1 MYCLDTNILID
12 LIRGDNLISEKINNI
27 EGDSIFINP
36 ITQCELFKGVYLSSK
51 KNEEINA
58 VEELSELFEVLEF
71 SKEICKEFGK
81 EYTKLSKAGKMIP
94 EFDLI
99 IACFAKVNNL
109 ILVTRDKKHF
119 ENMNVKIEVW

>member
-12 LIRGDNLISEKINNI
+12 LIRGDKVISENINNLD
-27 EGDSIFINP
+27 GSIFINP

-51 KNEEINA
+51 KDEQLDIVEKLIESFEI
-58 VEELSELFEVLEF
+58 LEF
-71 SKEICKEFGK
+71 NLDICKEFGK
-81 EYTKLSKAGKMIP
+81 EYSRLSKLGKQIP

-119 ENMNVKIEVW
+119 ENTGIKIEVW

>member
-12 LIRGDNLISEKINNI
+12 LIRGDKVTSEKLNKLN
-27 EGDSIFINP
+27 ETVFINP

-51 KNEEINA
+51 TDEQLNI
-58 VEELSELFEVLEF
+58 VEELTQSFEILEF
-71 SKEICKEFGK
+71 NFDICKEFGK
-81 EYTKLSKAGKMIP
+81 EYAKLSKLGKMIP

-109 ILVTRDKKHF
+109 VLVTRDKKHF
-119 ENMNVKIEVW
+119 ENTGVKIEVW

>member
-12 LIRGDNLISEKINNI
+12 LVRGDKEIFEKINRLDGI
-27 EGDSIFINP
+27 IFINP

-51 KNEEINA
+51 KD
-58 VEELSELFEVLEF
+58 EELDVIEELIESFDVLEF
-71 SKEICKEFGK
+71 SIDICREFGK
-81 EYTKLSKAGKMIP
+81 EYARLSKIGKQIP

-99 IACFAKVNNL
+99 IACFCKVNNL

-119 ENMNVKIEVW
+119 ENLGIRIEVW

>member
-12 LIRGDNLISEKINNI
+12 LIRGDKIISEKINTL
-27 EGDSIFINP
+27 EGSIFINP

-51 KNEEINA
+51 KDEQLDE
-58 VEELSELFEVLEF
+58 VEELTESFEVLEF
-71 SKEICKEFGK
+71 SKEISREFGK
-81 EYTKLSKAGKMIP
+81 EYSRLSKIGKQIP

-99 IACFAKVNNL
+99 IGCFAKVNDL

-119 ENMNVKIEVW
+119 ENMGIKIEVW